1 MIRLAYKRAFSNTF
15 PMKKLILSFLISL
28 FLFAQTTFGFYSDV
42 PQDHKYYNAIKTLY
56 DADLLA
62 ESDKFEP
69 DKKLTTLDFYEL
81 VLNYKWYDLPTKIDL
96 PFTNT
101 DNKALY
107 APYLQAALDLELIA
121 YPSEKEAVFNF
132 NKKMNKHQTISKI
145 FKIVGVGVSYA
156 FDREIVPL
164 KDVKKSSD
172 TAAIAFKA
180 WQMGIVEEKYP
191 DYYRRGK
198 IITKGEATD
207 YLYKIY
213 KYNPYT
219 SQSLIPSVK
228 ISQDTYTETE
238 KELINN
244 TNFSKLIDIWSIIK
258 SDYLYKDDLNND
270 SLIQGAIK
278 GLIETLDDP
287 YTTYQKPIEAEK
299 FFSQLSNEYEGVGMS
314 LDLIGENITIVS
326 PFNGSPAEKA
336 GLKSGDI
343 IIAIDGENMTEK
355 TLEYAISKIKG
366 PAATK
371 VKIKIKRASEELEF
385 TVERAKILYDSIQ
398 SEIKETSG
406 KKIGYIAINVF
417 GNETYTSFI
426 KAAKDLLEKKPDGFI
441 IDLRNNPGG
450 YLSSAI
456 DLVGLFSKDKIV
468 AVKLQ
473 DPDKTLEFITNG
485 NGLLAEQKIIILINE
500 GSASASEILAGAL
513 KEYEFA
519 TLIGTKSFGKGTVQ
533 DISDWQDGSLFKYTS
548 AKWLTPNG
556 KNIHGT
562 GFTPD
567 KIVLK
572 TAGKDEPLEAALKE
586 F

>member
-1 MIRLAYKRAFSNTF
+1 
-15 PMKKLILSFLISL
+15 MKNLILSLLFSL
-28 FLFAQTTFGFYSDV
+28 FLFAQTSFGFYSDV
-42 PQDHKYYNAIKTLY
+42 PQDHKYYNSIKTLY
-56 DADLLA
+56 DAELLG

-81 VLNYKWYDLPTKIDL
+81 VLNYKWYDLPTEIAL
-96 PFTNT
+96 PYSNT

-121 YPSEKEAVFNF
+121 YPSQKEATFNF
-132 NKKMNKHQTISKI
+132 NKKMTKHQTISKI
-145 FKIVGVGVSYA
+145 FKIVGVGVNYA

-164 KDVKKSSD
+164 KDIKKSSD

-219 SQSLIPSVK
+219 SQSTIPSVK

-244 TNFSKLIDIWSIIK
+244 TNFSKLVDIWSIIK

-278 GLIETLDDP
+278 GLVETLGDP
-287 YTTYQKPIEAEK
+287 YTTYQEPIEAEK

-336 GLKSGDI
+336 GIKPGDI
-343 IIAIDGENMTEK
+343 IIGVDGESVVGK
-355 TLEYAISKIKG
+355 TLEFVIGKIKG
-366 PAATK
+366 PAKTT
-371 VKIKIKRASEELEF
+371 VKIKITRAGSELEF
-385 TVERAKILYDSIQ
+385 SIERAKIIYKSVQ
-398 SEIKETSG
+398 HSIKEIAE
-406 KKIGYIAINVF
+406 KKVGYITINVF
-417 GNETYTSFI
+417 GNETYPDFVS
-426 KAAKDLLEKKPDGFI
+426 AATELLKSNPTGFI
-441 IDLRNNPGG
+441 IDVRNNPGG
-450 YLSSAI
+450 YLGTAV
-456 DLVGLFSKDKIV
+456 DLIGLFSKEKLI

-473 DPDKTLEFITNG
+473 NAEKTEEFKTDG
-485 NGLLAEQKIIILINE
+485 NGLLAGKKIVILINE

-513 KEYEFA
+513 KEHGFA
-519 TLIGTKSFGKGTVQ
+519 TLIGKKSFGKGTAQ
-533 DISDWQDGSLFKYTS
+533 EIADWTDGSLFKYTS
-548 AKWLTPNG
+548 SKWLTPKGN
-556 KNIHGT
+556 NIHGT
-562 GFTPD
+562 GITPD
-567 KIVLK
+567 KIVEK
-572 TAGKDEPLEAALKE
+572 TSIKDEQLEAALAE